1 MLVNMFILWE
11 KKKLLTFSTLIIKI
25 IYKKEGIFMKFTIKK
40 ELLLD
45 ALSKVSKAISTKNLI
60 PVLAGIKFELKKKKL
75 ILTASDNDITI
86 QTIIDAENEEDFK
99 IDIEGSII
107 IQGKYILDIV
117 RKLPDEYINL
127 EVIDELKILIYTEN
141 REFNLNGISES
152 EYPNIG
158 LEESKKKIYIQSG
171 VLKNIVYQTAFASS
185 NEESKPVLTGI
196 NFNIVGDVLE
206 CNSTDSY
213 RLARKVIKLEKSS
226 EENYNIVIPSH
237 NIIEFTKIINE
248 DDENVELHIF
258 NNKILFK
265 TGNLK
270 FESRLIN
277 GTYPNTSNLLP
288 EDSIM
293 IIHTNL
299 NDFYNVIDRVSILT
313 SDKEKNIVTLETNGN
328 TMILKSSSVEIG
340 RVEEKMNVEKNNNED
355 IKISFSAKYMMEAL
369 KSFSTE
375 SVDLYFVGEIKPILV
390 KSIEDDTLTQLVL
403 PIRTY

>member
-1 MLVNMFILWE
+1 M
-11 KKKLLTFSTLIIKI
+11 KL
-25 IYKKEGIFMKFTIKK
+25 TIKK
-40 ELLLD
+40 ELLLN
-45 ALSKVSKAISTKNLI
+45 ALNKVSKAISTKNLI
-60 PVLAGIKFELKKKKL
+60 PVLAGIKFEVKRKRL

-86 QTIIDAENEEDFK
+86 QTLIEANDDDFK
-99 IDIEGSII
+99 IESEGSII

-117 RKLPDEYINL
+117 RKLPDQYINI
-127 EVIDELKILIYTEN
+127 EVVDELKILIYTEN
-141 REFNLNGISES
+141 SEFNLNGISES

-158 LEESKKKIYIQSG
+158 LEESKKKVHIKASIF
-171 VLKNIVYQTAFASS
+171 KDIVNQTAFAAS

-213 RLARKVIKLEKSS
+213 RLARKVVKLESAS

-237 NIIEFTKIINE
+237 NILEFSRII
-248 DDENVELHIF
+248 DDEDGDIELHVF

-270 FESRLIN
+270 FASRLIN

-288 EDSIM
+288 EDSNLIVS
-293 IIHTNL
+293 TNL
-299 NDFYNVIDRVSILT
+299 NAFYDVIDRVSILT
-313 SDKEKNIVTLETNGN
+313 SDKEKNIVTLETKGD
-328 TMILKSSSVEIG
+328 ILVLKSSSVEIG
-340 RVEEKMNVEKNNNED
+340 RVEEKMPITKNNDED

-375 SVDLYFVGEIKPILV
+375 TVDIHFVGEIKPILI
-390 KSIEDDTLTQLVL
+390 KSSEDETLTQLVL

>member
-1 MLVNMFILWE
+1 
-11 KKKLLTFSTLIIKI
+11 
-25 IYKKEGIFMKFTIKK
+25 MKFSIKK

-60 PVLAGIKFELKKKKL
+60 PVLAGVKFELKKKKL
-75 ILTASDNDITI
+75 VLTASDNDITI
-86 QTIIDAENEEDFK
+86 QTTIEATNDEDFK
-99 IDIEGSII
+99 IENEGSII

-117 RKLPDEYINL
+117 RKLPEEFINI
-127 EVIDELKILIYTEN
+127 EVIDDLKILIYTDN
-141 REFNLNGISES
+141 SEFNLNGISES

-158 LEESKKKIYIQSG
+158 LEESKKKIDVTAG
-171 VLKNIVYQTAFASS
+171 TLKNIVYQTAFASS

-196 NFNIVGDVLE
+196 NFNIVGDILE

-213 RLARKVIKLEKSS
+213 RLARKVIHLDKSS

-237 NIIEFTKIINE
+237 NLLEFTKILGS
-248 DDENVELHIF
+248 DEEIVELHVF
-258 NNKILFK
+258 SNKILFK

-288 EDSIM
+288 EDSMMVIS
-293 IIHTNL
+293 TNL
-299 NDFYNVIDRVSILT
+299 NDLYNVIDRVSILT

-328 TMILKSSSVEIG
+328 TLILKSSSAEIG
-340 RVEEKMNVEKNNNED
+340 RVEEKMAIQKNNSED

-375 SVDLYFVGEIKPILV
+375 MIDLHFVGEIKPILI
-390 KSIEDDTLTQLVL
+390 KSSEDDSLTQLVL

>member
-1 MLVNMFILWE
+1 M
-11 KKKLLTFSTLIIKI
+11 KL
-25 IYKKEGIFMKFTIKK
+25 TIKK
-40 ELLLD
+40 DLLLN
-45 ALSKVSKAISTKNLI
+45 ALNKVSKAISTKNLI

-86 QTIIDAENEEDFK
+86 QTMIDATNDDDFK
-99 IDIEGSII
+99 IESEGSII
-107 IQGKYILDIV
+107 IQGKYISDIV
-117 RKLPDEYINL
+117 RKLPDKYINI
-127 EVIDELKILIYTEN
+127 EVVDELKILIYTEN
-141 REFNLNGISES
+141 SEFNLNGISES

-158 LEESKKKIYIQSG
+158 LEESKKKVHINSS
-171 VLKNIVYQTAFASS
+171 VFKDIVNQTAFASS

-213 RLARKVIKLEKSS
+213 RLARKIVKLSGAS

-237 NIIEFTKIINE
+237 NIIEFSRIIDDE
-248 DDENVELHIF
+248 DDDIELHIF

-288 EDSIM
+288 DESYLVVS
-293 IIHTNL
+293 TNL
-299 NDFYNVIDRVSILT
+299 NAFYDVIDRVSILT
-313 SDKEKNIVTLETNGN
+313 SDKEKNIVTLETKGD
-328 TMILKSSSVEIG
+328 MLVLKSSSVEIG
-340 RVEEKMNVEKNNNED
+340 RVEEKMPIAKNNSED

-375 SVDLYFVGEIKPILV
+375 TVDIHFVGEIKPILI
-390 KSIEDDTLTQLVL
+390 KSSEDETLTQLVL

>member
-1 MLVNMFILWE
+1 
-11 KKKLLTFSTLIIKI
+11 
-25 IYKKEGIFMKFTIKK
+25 MKFTIKK
-40 ELLLD
+40 EILLD
-45 ALSKVSKAISTKNLI
+45 ALVKVSKAISTKNLI

-75 ILTASDNDITI
+75 TLTASDNDITI
-86 QTIIDAENEEDFK
+86 QTTIESLNDEDFK
-99 IDIEGSII
+99 IENEGSII

-117 RKLPDEYINL
+117 RKLPDEYINV
-127 EVIDELKILIYTEN
+127 EVVDELKILIYTDKS
-141 REFNLNGISES
+141 EFNLNGISES

-158 LEESKKKIYIQSG
+158 LEESKKKIDIKAG
-171 VLKNIVYQTAFASS
+171 LFKNIVYQTAFATS

-196 NFNIVGDVLE
+196 NFNIVGDILE

-213 RLARKVIKLEKSS
+213 RLARKVVNLDKES
-226 EENYNIVIPSH
+226 EESYNIVIPSH
-237 NIIEFTKIINE
+237 NILEFTKILG
-248 DDENVELHIF
+248 DDEEIVELHIF
-258 NNKILFK
+258 SNKILFK
-265 TGNLK
+265 NGNLK

-288 EDSIM
+288 DDSFLVVK
-293 IIHTNL
+293 TNL

-328 TMILKSSSVEIG
+328 TLILKSSSVEIG
-340 RVEEKMNVEKNNNED
+340 RVEEKMTISKNADED

-375 SVDLYFVGEIKPILV
+375 TVDLHFVGEIKPILI
-390 KSIEDDTLTQLVL
+390 KSEEDETLTQLVL

>member
-1 MLVNMFILWE
+1 M
-11 KKKLLTFSTLIIKI
+11 KL
-25 IYKKEGIFMKFTIKK
+25 TIKK
-40 ELLLD
+40 EYLLN
-45 ALSKVSKAISTKNLI
+45 ALNKVSKAISTKNLI
-60 PVLAGIKFELKKKKL
+60 PVLAGIKFEVKKKRL

-86 QTIIDAENEEDFK
+86 QTMIEANDDDFK
-99 IDIEGSII
+99 IESEGSII

-117 RKLPDEYINL
+117 RKLPDQYINI
-127 EVIDELKILIYTEN
+127 EVVDELKILIYTEN
-141 REFNLNGISES
+141 SEFNLNGISES

-158 LEESKKKIYIQSG
+158 LEESKKKVHIKASIF
-171 VLKNIVYQTAFASS
+171 KDIVNQTAFAAS

-213 RLARKVIKLEKSS
+213 RLARKVVKLESAS

-237 NIIEFTKIINE
+237 NILEFSRII
-248 DDENVELHIF
+248 DDEDGDIELHVF

-288 EDSIM
+288 EDSNLIVS
-293 IIHTNL
+293 TNL
-299 NDFYNVIDRVSILT
+299 NAFYDVIDRVSILT
-313 SDKEKNIVTLETNGN
+313 SDKEKNIVTLETKGD
-328 TMILKSSSVEIG
+328 ILVLKSSSVEIG
-340 RVEEKMNVEKNNNED
+340 RVEEKMPITKNNDED

-375 SVDLYFVGEIKPILV
+375 TVDIHFVGEIKPILI
-390 KSIEDDTLTQLVL
+390 KSSEDETLTQLVL

>member
-1 MLVNMFILWE
+1 M
-11 KKKLLTFSTLIIKI
+11 KL
-25 IYKKEGIFMKFTIKK
+25 TIKK
-40 ELLLD
+40 ELLLN
-45 ALSKVSKAISTKNLI
+45 ALNKVSKAISTKNLI

-75 ILTASDNDITI
+75 TLTASDNDITI
-86 QTIIDAENEEDFK
+86 QTTIESANDDDFK
-99 IDIEGSII
+99 IEQEGSII

-117 RKLPDEYINL
+117 RKLPDKYINI
-127 EVIDELKILIYTEN
+127 EVIDELKIVIYTEN
-141 REFNLNGISES
+141 SEFNLNGINES

-158 LEESKKKIYIQSG
+158 LEESKKK
-171 VLKNIVYQTAFASS
+171 VLIKASVFKDIVNQTAFAAS

-196 NFNIVGDVLE
+196 NFNIVGDILE

-213 RLARKVIKLEKSS
+213 RLARKIVKLNTIS

-237 NIIEFTKIINE
+237 NILEFSRII
-248 DDENVELHIF
+248 DDEDSDIELHIF

-288 EDSIM
+288 DDSYLVVS
-293 IIHTNL
+293 TNL
-299 NDFYNVIDRVSILT
+299 NAFYDVIDRVSILT
-313 SDKEKNIVTLETNGN
+313 SDKEKNIVTLETKGD
-328 TMILKSSSVEIG
+328 ILVLKSSSVEIG
-340 RVEEKMNVEKNNNED
+340 RVEEKMTITKNNSEN

-375 SVDLYFVGEIKPILV
+375 TVDIHFVGEIKPILI
-390 KSIEDDTLTQLVL
+390 KSSEDETLTQLVL

>member
-1 MLVNMFILWE
+1 M
-11 KKKLLTFSTLIIKI
+11 KL
-25 IYKKEGIFMKFTIKK
+25 TIKK
-40 ELLLD
+40 DLLLD
-45 ALSKVSKAISTKNLI
+45 ALNKVSKAISTKNLI

-75 ILTASDNDITI
+75 TLTASDNDITI
-86 QTIIDAENEEDFK
+86 QTSITSNSDEDFTVES
-99 IDIEGSII
+99 EGSII
-107 IQGKYILDIV
+107 IQGKYVLDIV
-117 RKLPDEYINL
+117 RKLPDKYINI
-127 EVIDELKILIYTEN
+127 EVVDELKILIYTEN
-141 REFNLNGISES
+141 SEFNLNGISES

-158 LEESKKKIYIQSG
+158 LEESKKK
-171 VLKNIVYQTAFASS
+171 VNIKATTFKSIVNQTAFASS

-196 NFNIVGDVLE
+196 NFNIVGDILE

-213 RLARKVIKLEKSS
+213 RLARKVVKLENTS

-237 NIIEFTKIINE
+237 NIVEFSKILG
-248 DDENVELHIF
+248 DDEDVEIHIF

-288 EDSIM
+288 DDSFLVIS
-293 IIHTNL
+293 TNL
-299 NDFYNVIDRVSILT
+299 SDFYDVIDRVSILT

-328 TMILKSSSVEIG
+328 MLILRSSSAEIG
-340 RVEEKMNVEKNNNED
+340 RVEEKMPITKNNNED

-375 SVDLYFVGEIKPILV
+375 TVDIHFVGEIKPILI
-390 KSIEDDTLTQLVL
+390 KSTEDETLTQLVL

>member
-1 MLVNMFILWE
+1 
-11 KKKLLTFSTLIIKI
+11 
-25 IYKKEGIFMKFTIKK
+25 MKFTIKR
-40 ELLLD
+40 EILLD
-45 ALSKVSKAISTKNLI
+45 ALTKVAKAISTKNLI

-75 ILTASDNDITI
+75 TLTASDNDITI
-86 QTIIDAENEEDFK
+86 QTCIESTKEEDFK
-99 IDIEGSII
+99 IENEGSIV

-117 RKLPDEYINL
+117 RKLPDEYINI
-127 EVIDELKILIYTEN
+127 EVIDELKILIYTDKS
-141 REFNLNGISES
+141 EFNLNGISES

-158 LEESKKKIYIQSG
+158 LEESKKKVDILAG
-171 VLKNIVYQTAFASS
+171 TLKNIVNQTAFASS

-196 NFNIVGDVLE
+196 NFNIAGNILE

-213 RLARKVIKLEKSS
+213 RLARKVVTLSKES

-237 NIIEFTKIINE
+237 NLVEFMKILG
-248 DDENVELHIF
+248 DDEEMVELHIF

-265 TGNLK
+265 TGSLK

-288 EDSIM
+288 EDSLLV
-293 IIHTNL
+293 IHTNL

-328 TMILKSSSVEIG
+328 SLILKSSSVEVG
-340 RVEEKMNVEKNNNED
+340 RVEEKMTISKNNEED

-375 SVDLYFVGEIKPILV
+375 TVDLHFVGEIKPILI
-390 KSIEDDTLTQLVL
+390 KSEEDETLTQLVL

>member
-1 MLVNMFILWE
+1 M
-11 KKKLLTFSTLIIKI
+11 KL
-25 IYKKEGIFMKFTIKK
+25 TIKK
-40 ELLLD
+40 DLLLN
-45 ALSKVSKAISTKNLI
+45 ALNKVSKAISTKNLI

-75 ILTASDNDITI
+75 TLTASDNDITI
-86 QTIIDAENEEDFK
+86 QTMIESTNEEDFK
-99 IDIEGSII
+99 VEQEGSII

-117 RKLPDEYINL
+117 RKLPDKYINI

-141 REFNLNGISES
+141 SEFNLNGISES

-158 LEESKKKIYIQSG
+158 LEESKKKVHIKAS
-171 VLKNIVYQTAFASS
+171 VFKDIVNQTAFASS

-213 RLARKVIKLEKSS
+213 RLARKVIKLDGAS

-237 NIIEFTKIINE
+237 NILEFSRII
-248 DDENVELHIF
+248 DDEDGDIELHIF

-288 EDSIM
+288 DDSYLVVS
-293 IIHTNL
+293 TNL
-299 NDFYNVIDRVSILT
+299 NAFYDVIDRVSILT
-313 SDKEKNIVTLETNGN
+313 SDKEKNIVTLETKGD
-328 TMILKSSSVEIG
+328 ILVLKSSSVEIG
-340 RVEEKMNVEKNNNED
+340 RVEEKMPIMKNNSED

-375 SVDLYFVGEIKPILV
+375 TVDIHFVGEIKPILI
-390 KSIEDDTLTQLVL
+390 KSSEDETLTKLVL